1 MPEPGPAPAGRC
13 VQATGYP
20 WAVAARTTSPLPV
33 RGPIGLRSPRPI
45 EQVGRHGGR
54 SGDLAAAGAS
64 VGGPPVIRGETV
76 SRSSRSGRTPL
87 ALGLSSALLA
97 SLVVIAAPNGQALAA
112 SGSIF
117 VDFAPE
123 TATVAV
129 GSTVSLLVHAQ
140 DSTGDPYP
148 AQDVRVYFVSGP
160 NDPGG
165 PGNDPDFAC
174 TTDLTGTCSVSYVP
188 AATGTDV
195 LCAVS
200 SGSPF
205 QCDEPV
211 GDPELDDNVDVIQ
224 VVVSNPGPTPTPT
237 PTPSPTPTP
246 DPTPDPTPSPTP
258 TPDPT
263 PSPTPDPTPSPTP
276 TPDPTPIPT
285 PSPTPDPTPSPTPDP
300 TPSPTPDPTPSPT
313 PTPNPTSTPTPD
325 PTAAPAAT
333 PDPTPAPDASP
344 SPTEE
349 PGPSPTPEP
358 PPAPTAAPASASP
371 VPAPGPVETPA
382 PPSSPA
388 ATTVEPD
395 AGNVLSAVLGA
406 VGERVRT
413 TVKPAVVAAIASTF
427 TFPLALAILVVL
439 YLLVQARLDGR
450 DPKLR
455 YAPGSAGETYVAFEE
470 EDR

>member
-276 TPDPTPIPT
+276 
-285 PSPTPDPTPSPTPDP
+285 
-300 TPSPTPDPTPSPT
+300 DPTPSPT
-313 PTPNPTSTPTPD
+313 PTPNTTPTPTPD

-455 YAPGSAGETYVAFEE
+455 YAPTSAGETYVAFEE